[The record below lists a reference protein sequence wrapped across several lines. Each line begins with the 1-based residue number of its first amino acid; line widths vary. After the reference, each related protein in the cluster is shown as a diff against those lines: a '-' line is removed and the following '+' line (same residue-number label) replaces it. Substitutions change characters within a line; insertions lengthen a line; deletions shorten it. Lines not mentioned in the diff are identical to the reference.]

1 MRGRGGGRV
10 EALYEIAGVPEKVA
24 NDLLSY
30 RNFICS
36 IDKIVRQA

>member
-1 MRGRGGGRV
+1 MRGRGRGRV
-10 EALYEIAGVPEKVA
+10 EALYGIAGVPEKVA